1 MSKIKKTKKFN
12 LEEFIKKNK
21 ADKKKYIISE
31 SKKIKVPK
39 GINKKLHNTYKYKEV
54 INKFI
59 KDYILSVRKP
69 KQKG

>member
-31 SKKIKVPK
+31 SKKIKVTK
-39 GINKKLHNTYKYKEV
+39 DFFMSVVLFFSIISKYNK
-54 INKFI
+54 
-59 KDYILSVRKP
+59 IL
-69 KQKG
+69 